1 MTVLQ
6 QPLQYLCSTDAG
18 EMHEGEFFYYS
29 CSLKVWVRGITGS
42 ISMPLTGHWY
52 VICTTGQSRSCW
64 EVWRSDAEV
73 SPRMMGW
80 GVGVAGVCLWGL
92 SWVLLSTNAFWA
104 LIFEKAV
111 YCLCCRYCACA
122 LLRILCMCVCV
133 CNTFYRCRG
142 RTQYLWTPAEC
153 ILIWLGVF
161 FFILSTLCMY
171 SMYVIRYR
179 WAWNMCLKVTC
190 VLMFLHTTHTL
201 STYQSGPCIERQP
214 TAVTQVAPSSRSSSS
229 STSPLNPP
237 PSALRPPTFP
247 NVSVRRALELSGAQQ
262 EASPVMWVAL
272 ATGGGAE
279 APGGRA
285 TLVPEDLIDGRAV
298 LIGQGR
304 RIGRCI
310 TILLGVWGVGG
321 GGGRKDS
328 GGN

>member
-1 MTVLQ
+1 
-6 QPLQYLCSTDAG
+6 
-18 EMHEGEFFYYS
+18 
-29 CSLKVWVRGITGS
+29 
-42 ISMPLTGHWY
+42 
-52 VICTTGQSRSCW
+52 
-64 EVWRSDAEV
+64 
-73 SPRMMGW
+73 
-80 GVGVAGVCLWGL
+80 
-92 SWVLLSTNAFWA
+92 
-104 LIFEKAV
+104 
-111 YCLCCRYCACA
+111 
-122 LLRILCMCVCV
+122 
-133 CNTFYRCRG
+133 
-142 RTQYLWTPAEC
+142 
-153 ILIWLGVF
+153 
-161 FFILSTLCMY
+161 MY

-310 TILLGVWGVGG
+310 TILLGVWGVGVG
-321 GGGRKDS
+321 GGQEK
-328 GGN
+328 